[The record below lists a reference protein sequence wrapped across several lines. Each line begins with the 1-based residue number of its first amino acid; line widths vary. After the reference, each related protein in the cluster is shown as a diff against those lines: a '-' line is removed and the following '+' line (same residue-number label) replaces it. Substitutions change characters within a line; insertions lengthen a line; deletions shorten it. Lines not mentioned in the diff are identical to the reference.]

1 MDPFASTPEPR
12 RRGFSLTTQIFIGLA
27 IGVVVGAIVDATNP
41 AWAIY
46 FRPFS
51 QLFLR
56 LIKMIIAPLIFATL
70 VAGIAGAGHF
80 KVVGRM
86 GLRAIIYFEIVT
98 TLALIIGLLAVNITR
113 PGDGVNLPLGAGSE
127 ISAKAQTWDQ
137 ILLHVIPESV
147 FDAMARG
154 DVLQI
159 VTFSILFGIALG
171 MIGEKGRPVITWCE
185 AVAETMFKFTNIVMH
200 YAPIGV
206 GAAIAYTVGHG
217 GLGVL
222 YNLAWL
228 VATLYM
234 ALAFFILA
242 VLLPIALMFRV
253 PLRKFIKAV
262 KEPAIIAFSTTS
274 SEAAL
279 PRAMEVLERLGVP
292 RRIVSFVLPLGYSF
306 NLDGTTLYLSL
317 AAVFV
322 AQAAGVELTV
332 GQQFTMMLTLM
343 LTSKGVAGVP
353 RASLVILAATLAS
366 YGLPLEG
373 VTLILGVD
381 ELMDM
386 ARTMTNVIG
395 NCLATVV
402 DRQVGR
408 VSSSKPVTPSSSW
421 PPRAARSE
429 NSLMAFGLSLRQKR
443 RHQSAGSTRGP
454 RRPKGPTPMP
464 HIHQSAWWKVMCLTG
479 VDYFSTL
486 GYQPGIAY
494 LAAGV
499 LSPLATLVLVL
510 LTLFGALP
518 MYRRVAAMSPHG
530 QGSIA
535 LLEELLPRWRGKAL
549 VLCLLGFAATGF
561 IITITLSAADATA
574 HVVENPLVPVWMHRP
589 VLMTLFLLAG
599 LGAIFLKGF
608 REAVWLAVPIVAVY
622 LALNAVVLGW
632 GLQLPV
638 RAPGVVL
645 RVGVDGR

>member
-1 MDPFASTPEPR
+1 MAQAQPAASS
-12 RRGFSLTTQIFIGLA
+12 RRGFTLTQQIFVGLVLGIIA
-27 IGVVVGAIVDATNP
+27 GAAVEAYHPT
-41 AWAIY
+41 WAIY

-56 LIKMIIAPLIFATL
+56 LIKMVIAPLIFATL

-80 KVVGRM
+80 KIVGRM
-86 GLRAIIYFEIVT
+86 GLRALIYFEVVT
-98 TLALIIGLLAVNITR
+98 TLALVIGLLAVNITK
-113 PGDGVNLPLGAGSE
+113 PGVGVNLPMGHRPDIIAT
-127 ISAKAQTWDQ
+127 AQTWDQ
-137 ILLHVIPESV
+137 IFLHVVPESV

-159 VTFSILFGIALG
+159 VVFSVLFGIALG
-171 MIGEKGRPVITWCE
+171 MIGEKGRPVIVWCE

-228 VATLYM
+228 VATLY
-234 ALAFFILA
+234 ISLA
-242 VLLPIALMFRV
+242 VLILCVFLPIALIFKV
-253 PLRKFIKAV
+253 PVRKFIRAV
-262 KEPAIIAFSTTS
+262 KEPAVIAFSTTS

-322 AQAAGVELTV
+322 AQAAGVQLTI
-332 GQQFTMMLTLM
+332 GQQITMLLTLM

-353 RASLVILAATLAS
+353 RASLVILAGTLAS

-402 DRQVGR
+402 IAKWEGEFVEASDEQLAM
-408 VSSSKPVTPSSSW
+408 
-421 PPRAARSE
+421 AA
-429 NSLMAFGLSLRQKR
+429 A
-443 RHQSAGSTRGP
+443 
-454 RRPKGPTPMP
+454 
-464 HIHQSAWWKVMCLTG
+464 
-479 VDYFSTL
+479 
-486 GYQPGIAY
+486 
-494 LAAGV
+494 
-499 LSPLATLVLVL
+499 
-510 LTLFGALP
+510 
-518 MYRRVAAMSPHG
+518 
-530 QGSIA
+530 QGEI
-535 LLEELLPRWRGKAL
+535 
-549 VLCLLGFAATGF
+549 
-561 IITITLSAADATA
+561 
-574 HVVENPLVPVWMHRP
+574 
-589 VLMTLFLLAG
+589 
-599 LGAIFLKGF
+599 
-608 REAVWLAVPIVAVY
+608 
-622 LALNAVVLGW
+622 
-632 GLQLPV
+632 
-638 RAPGVVL
+638 
-645 RVGVDGR
+645 

>member
-1 MDPFASTPEPR
+1 MSSAAPAKAPGRS
-12 RRGFSLTTQIFIGLA
+12 GLTLTQQIFIGLA
-27 IGVVVGAIVDATNP
+27 LGIVAGAIVQHYNP

-98 TLALIIGLLAVNITR
+98 TLALVIGLVAVNITK
-113 PGDGVNLPLGAGSE
+113 PGVGVNLPIGQVSE
-127 ISAKAQTWDQ
+127 IAAKAQTWDQ
-137 ILLHVIPESV
+137 ILLHVVPESV
-147 FDAMARG
+147 FDAMAKG

-159 VTFSILFGIALG
+159 VLFSIFFGIALG
-171 MIGEKGRPVITWCE
+171 MVGEKGRPVLAWCE

-228 VATLYM
+228 VGTLY
-234 ALAFFILA
+234 AALA
-242 VLLPIALMFRV
+242 VLILGVFLPIALIFGV
-253 PLRKFIKAV
+253 PLRKFIRAV
-262 KEPAIIAFSTTS
+262 KEPAVIAFSTTS

-317 AAVFV
+317 ASVFV
-322 AQAAGVELTV
+322 AQAAGVNLTV
-332 GQQFTMMLTLM
+332 GQQITMLVTLM

-353 RASLVILAATLAS
+353 RASLVILAGTLAS

-373 VTLILGVD
+373 ITLILGVD

-402 DRQVGR
+402 
-408 VSSSKPVTPSSSW
+408 
-421 PPRAARSE
+421 
-429 NSLMAFGLSLRQKR
+429 
-443 RHQSAGSTRGP
+443 
-454 RRPKGPTPMP
+454 
-464 HIHQSAWWKVMCLTG
+464 
-479 VDYFSTL
+479 
-486 GYQPGIAY
+486 IAKWEGEFKEASDEELA
-494 LAAGV
+494 LAA
-499 LSPLATLVLVL
+499 
-510 LTLFGALP
+510 
-518 MYRRVAAMSPHG
+518 
-530 QGSIA
+530 Q
-535 LLEELLPRWRGKAL
+535 RGE
-549 VLCLLGFAATGF
+549 
-561 IITITLSAADATA
+561 I
-574 HVVENPLVPVWMHRP
+574 
-589 VLMTLFLLAG
+589 
-599 LGAIFLKGF
+599 
-608 REAVWLAVPIVAVY
+608 
-622 LALNAVVLGW
+622 
-632 GLQLPV
+632 
-638 RAPGVVL
+638 
-645 RVGVDGR
+645 

>member
-1 MDPFASTPEPR
+1 MDHSQATPEPR
-12 RRGFSLTTQIFIGLA
+12 KRGISLTTQIFIGLA
-27 IGVVVGAIVDATNP
+27 IGVVLGAIVDATNP
-41 AWAIY
+41 AWAVY

-98 TLALIIGLLAVNITR
+98 TLALLIGLAAVNITR
-113 PGDGVNLPLGAGSE
+113 PGDGVNLPMGAGSE
-127 ISAKAQTWDQ
+127 VAAAKAQTWDQ
-137 ILLHVIPESV
+137 ILLHVFPESV

-159 VTFSILFGIALG
+159 VTFSIFFGIALG
-171 MIGEKGRPVITWCE
+171 MIGEKGRPVVVWCE
-185 AVAETMFKFTNIVMH
+185 MVAETMFKFTNIVMH

-242 VLLPIALMFRV
+242 VLLPIALIFKV
-253 PLRKFIKAV
+253 PIRKFVKAV

-332 GQQFTMMLTLM
+332 GQQFTMVLTLM

-353 RASLVILAATLAS
+353 RASLVILAATLANF
-366 YGLPLEG
+366 GLPLEG

-402 DRQVGR
+402 
-408 VSSSKPVTPSSSW
+408 
-421 PPRAARSE
+421 
-429 NSLMAFGLSLRQKR
+429 
-443 RHQSAGSTRGP
+443 
-454 RRPKGPTPMP
+454 
-464 HIHQSAWWKVMCLTG
+464 
-479 VDYFSTL
+479 
-486 GYQPGIAY
+486 
-494 LAAGV
+494 
-499 LSPLATLVLVL
+499 
-510 LTLFGALP
+510 
-518 MYRRVAAMSPHG
+518 VAKWEG
-530 QGSIA
+530 
-535 LLEELLPRWRGKAL
+535 E
-549 VLCLLGFAATGF
+549 F
-561 IITITLSAADATA
+561 
-574 HVVENPLVPVWMHRP
+574 VE
-589 VLMTLFLLAG
+589 ASD
-599 LGAIFLKGF
+599 
-608 REAVWLAVPIVAVY
+608 ED
-622 LALNAVVLGW
+622 LALAQARGEI
-632 GLQLPV
+632 
-638 RAPGVVL
+638 
-645 RVGVDGR
+645 

>member
-1 MDPFASTPEPR
+1 MALATTPPAP
-12 RRGFSLTTQIFIGLA
+12 RRGFTLTQQIFAGL
-27 IGVVVGAIVDATNP
+27 ILGIIVGAIIDATHP
-41 AWAIY
+41 GYAIY

-56 LIKMIIAPLIFATL
+56 LIKMVIAPLIFATL

-86 GLRAIIYFEIVT
+86 GLRALIYFEVVT
-98 TLALIIGLLAVNITR
+98 TLALVIGLLAVNITK
-113 PGDGVNLPLGAGSE
+113 PGVGVNLPMGQASD
-127 ISAKAQTWDQ
+127 ITAKPQTWDQ
-137 ILLHVIPESV
+137 ILLHVVPDSV
-147 FDAMARG
+147 LDAMARG

-159 VTFSILFGIALG
+159 VVFSIFFGIALG
-171 MIGEKGRPVITWCE
+171 MIGDKGRPVLAWCE

-228 VATLYM
+228 VATLYC
-234 ALAFFILA
+234 ALA
-242 VLLPIALMFRV
+242 VLILGVFLPIALIFKV
-253 PLRKFIKAV
+253 PLRKFIRAV

-322 AQAAGVELTV
+322 AQAAGVQLTIAH
-332 GQQFTMMLTLM
+332 QITMLLTLM

-353 RASLVILAATLAS
+353 RASLVILAGTLAS

-395 NCLATVV
+395 NCLAAVV
-402 DRQVGR
+402 IAKWEGEFVEATDQQLELA
-408 VSSSKPVTPSSSW
+408 
-421 PPRAARSE
+421 AARGE
-429 NSLMAFGLSLRQKR
+429 
-443 RHQSAGSTRGP
+443 
-454 RRPKGPTPMP
+454 
-464 HIHQSAWWKVMCLTG
+464 I
-479 VDYFSTL
+479 
-486 GYQPGIAY
+486 
-494 LAAGV
+494 
-499 LSPLATLVLVL
+499 
-510 LTLFGALP
+510 
-518 MYRRVAAMSPHG
+518 
-530 QGSIA
+530 
-535 LLEELLPRWRGKAL
+535 
-549 VLCLLGFAATGF
+549 
-561 IITITLSAADATA
+561 
-574 HVVENPLVPVWMHRP
+574 
-589 VLMTLFLLAG
+589 
-599 LGAIFLKGF
+599 
-608 REAVWLAVPIVAVY
+608 
-622 LALNAVVLGW
+622 
-632 GLQLPV
+632 
-638 RAPGVVL
+638 
-645 RVGVDGR
+645 